1 MKPPTSE
8 NNRQYNTALTELN
21 KDWEYFQRLTPY
33 LRAAMKGALSPI
45 ISDVL
50 TNKFT
55 EIKLDS
61 WSDSLMNKIQ
71 EDFNTSM
78 EMMDRSWE
86 VLESEVD
93 VVAISPAVKDV
104 FMGNIEELE
113 EGDRDAIWN
122 RDAIYM
128 SSPELQPHPETSKAG
143 ETSGQMVLKPVEGS
157 EKAGAGRDE
166 GCPVRFNA
174 TGDEASPPET
184 GTILF
189 TPEGGENQYS
199 FVASPRPVLS
209 TLFDKTRDGNIS
221 HQDLTYFS
229 PARDLVLSN
238 PPEPAYSNSRGFA
251 YSSSQNSALSITPQ
265 PEHTG
270 AVHGTRNSDSLYAS
284 GTSKSDQNH
293 PENPSILRERL
304 GTEMNLNPEWMM
316 KGLRF

>member
-8 NNRQYNTALTELN
+8 NNRQYNTALTALN

-33 LRAAMKGALSPI
+33 LRVAMKGALSPI

-61 WSDSLMNKIQ
+61 WFDGLMNKIQ

-113 EGDRDAIWN
+113 VGDRDAIWD

-128 SSPELQPHPETSKAG
+128 SSPELQPHSETSGAG
-143 ETSGQMVLKPVEGS
+143 ETSEQMVLKPVEGS
-157 EKAGAGRDE
+157 EKAEAGRDG
-166 GCPVRFNA
+166 GCQVRFNA

-189 TPEGGENQYS
+189 TPEGGENPYS

-209 TLFDKTRDGNIS
+209 TLFDKTRDGNLS

-229 PARDLVLSN
+229 PAKDLVLSN

-251 YSSSQNSALSITPQ
+251 YSSSQNSVLGVTPQ
-265 PEHTG
+265 PENTG
-270 AVHGTRNSDSLYAS
+270 VLYAS

-304 GTEMNLNPEWMM
+304 GTDLNLNPEWMM